1 MPIVRRI
8 LTQRRQCDTV
18 MQRETAEFQR
28 FEKLGHILAGVFGDE
43 SSARRRVLGGREVG
57 NARSGFV
64 DIVWLFFD
72 VRFDGV
78 VGGHFGGVGGVA
90 VWMLSCGGV
99 V

>member
-8 LTQRRQCDTV
+8 LAKRRQRDAV
-18 MQRETAEFQR
+18 VQRETAEFQR
-28 FEKLGHILAGVFGDE
+28 FEELWYVLASVLGDQ

-78 VGGHFGGVGGVA
+78 VGGHFGGVDGVA
-90 VWMLSCGGV
+90 VELWLWLWL
-99 V
+99 